1 MSAFHMSVLHCWNLS
16 RLAPCCVATDNNRH
30 HKIHKHKAYDDD
42 RVTKIVK
49 MDALA
54 AAADTAAARASMEEG
69 FETASSQ
76 EFLCCSS
83 MLYIPWHSA

>member
-1 MSAFHMSVLHCWNLS
+1 MSVLHCWNLS

-54 AAADTAAARASMEEG
+54 AAADAAARASMEEG